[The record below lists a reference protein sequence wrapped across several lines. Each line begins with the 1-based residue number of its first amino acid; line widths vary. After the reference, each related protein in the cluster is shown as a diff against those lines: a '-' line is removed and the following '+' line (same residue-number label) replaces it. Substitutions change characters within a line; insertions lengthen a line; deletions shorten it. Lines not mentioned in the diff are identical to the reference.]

1 MPHQDSTDIRTNLQA
16 LKAVFQEL
24 LPAQFDL
31 PKSHGNASLKPQ
43 ALAAMAIACWGWL
56 QGTLDQRTRTAQS
69 MVCEALRLNFTA
81 TRQGLLKAL
90 ARHGEALIPQ
100 VVTHIADQLRELKG
114 DWSQRGKVNF
124 AVDGTKFLAPRTA
137 ANQQQFASK
146 KEKQYASKSNQSK
159 AESAQLLATVAW
171 HLTAGL
177 PYRWHI
183 DGSKGSERHALIDML
198 DELPSN
204 ARIIADAEYVGYPLW
219 SAILDSKR
227 SFLVR
232 VGSNVSLLKNL
243 GSLRIRDGFVY
254 YWPTTAM
261 QKLQPP
267 LKLRLIQVHTGKE
280 TIYLVSSELDMSDQ
294 AACELYKQ
302 RWGVEVFFRTVKQ
315 SCQRSKL
322 RCCTPRNLLT
332 EIHWTL
338 IGVWAA
344 FYYAKQVQR
353 DQPGKRTR
361 LSPVKIIRAFAAATT
376 SVALKARA
384 AALLI
389 SELTQ
394 AVLADESNR
403 TSSKKSRNYPRK
415 KRPKSCGPPK
425 ITSPT
430 KLQMKYAKLFELG

>member
-16 LKAVFQEL
+16 LKAVFREL
-24 LPAQFDL
+24 LPAKFDL
-31 PKSHGNASLKPQ
+31 PKSHGNASLEPQ
-43 ALAAMAIACWGWL
+43 ALAAMAITCWGWL
-56 QGTLDQRTRTAQS
+56 QGTLEERTATAQA
-69 MVCEALRLNFTA
+69 MTCEALQLDFTA

-100 VVTHIADQLRELKG
+100 VVAHIADQLRELKG
-114 DWSQRGKVNF
+114 DWTQRGKVNF
-124 AVDGTKFLAPRTA
+124 AVDGAKFLAPRTA

-159 AESAQLLATVAW
+159 AESAQLLATVVW

-177 PYRWHI
+177 PYRWRI
-183 DGSKGSERHALIDML
+183 AGSKGSERHALTDML

-243 GSLRIRDGFVY
+243 GSLRIRNGFVY
-254 YWPTTAM
+254 FWPTTAM
-261 QKLQPP
+261 RKLQPP
-267 LKLRLIQVHTGKE
+267 LKLRLIKVDTGKE

-294 AACELYKQ
+294 AACELYRQ

-353 DQPGKRTR
+353 DQPGKRAR

-403 TSSKKSRNYPRK
+403 TSSKKSRSYPRK

-425 ITSPT
+425 IASPT
-430 KLQMKYAKLFELG
+430 KLQMKYAKLFEVG